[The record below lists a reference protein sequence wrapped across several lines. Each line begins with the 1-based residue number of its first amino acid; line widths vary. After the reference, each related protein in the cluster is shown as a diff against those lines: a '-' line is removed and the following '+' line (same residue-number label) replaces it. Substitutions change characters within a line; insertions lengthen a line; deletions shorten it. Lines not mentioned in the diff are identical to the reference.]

1 MGGKTGNVLK
11 KFVLPSCLMCVITLL
26 IFLYLVEMENL
37 ALGFLLM
44 SILLLVV
51 NVLYRL
57 LVNRCM
63 KGKGTI
69 TKTIKGFLFLF
80 IVLVNLTI
88 AFSTTILLFSDEMFF
103 YPNQDTESYEENLK
117 NNEYEEIQFKKE
129 NKEFS
134 GWLLKKEEGK
144 APLVIYF
151 GGNGECSARRFCI
164 NKESNYWDYFD
175 CYNFMMVDYPGYG
188 NSKGT
193 PSDES
198 MYDMALKTYDYAV
211 TREDVDSDNIVLMGY
226 SIGTGVATYL
236 ASQRDVRGLILM
248 APYDEGI
255 SLYNSMIDIFHGP
268 FKYLVRNKFESINY
282 AESVYIQPLLLVSKA
297 DELIP
302 NESSIHL
309 SEAFPNGS
317 KIHFLEDV
325 KHSFFWEEKEVL
337 ENVELYL
344 QEVIYE

>member
-1 MGGKTGNVLK
+1 MGGKTRDVLK
-11 KFVLPSCLMCVITLL
+11 KYVLPSFLMCVITLL

-44 SILLLVV
+44 AILLFVI
-51 NVLYRL
+51 NVLFRL
-57 LVNRCM
+57 LVNKCM
-63 KGKGTI
+63 EGNGLI
-69 TKTIKGFLFLF
+69 SKTIKGFLFLL

-88 AFSTTILLFSDEMFF
+88 ALSTTILLFSDEMFF
-103 YPNQDTESYEENLK
+103 YPNQDTESYEENTK
-117 NNEYEEIQFKKE
+117 NKKYEEIQFKKD

-134 GWLLKKEEGK
+134 GWLLKKEEGR

-151 GGNGECSARRFCI
+151 GGNGECSARRFHT
-164 NKESNYWDYFD
+164 NKESNNWDYFD
-175 CYNFMMVDYPGYG
+175 GYNFLMVDYPGYG

-193 PSDES
+193 PSDKS
-198 MYDMALKTYDYAV
+198 MYDMALKTYDYAMN
-211 TREDVDSDNIVLMGY
+211 REDVDPDNIVLMGY

-236 ASQRDVRGLILM
+236 ASQREVRGLILM

-268 FKYLVRNKFESINY
+268 AEYLARNKFESIKY
-282 AESVYIQPLLLVSKA
+282 ARSVNIYPLLLVSKA

-302 NESSIHL
+302 NESSINL
-309 SEAFPNGS
+309 SETFPNGS
-317 KIHFLEDV
+317 NLHFLEDV
-325 KHSFFWEEKEVL
+325 KHSFFWDEKEVL

-344 QEVIYE
+344 QEVMYE